1 MCCKK
6 QTSSYHFENWSEDKS
21 TIYFIFSILRNTQ
34 WAKQDIFAVIRKSWF
49 FDDLLIQYGD
59 FENCDFCSF
68 SVVGDFM
75 AIYSHLAILVVSIYF
90 AIFWRFLKIAILGSV
105 IFFGDLAYFSFLK
118 VVQRLYGDLGNI
130 DFWRFR
136 FLLPVFSIFR
146 RFFISPISGNLL
158 AHLSD
163 FWQFYVDFENINFCR
178 FSDFFDGFAIL
189 WRF

>member
-21 TIYFIFSILRNTQ
+21 TIYFIFSILRECTVGEIGHFCSHS
-34 WAKQDIFAVIRKSWF
+34 KIVVF

-75 AIYSHLAILVVSIYF
+75 AIYSHLAILVVSIQF

-105 IFFGDLAYFSFLK
+105 IFFGDLAYFSFLSS
-118 VVQRLYGDLGNI
+118 L
-130 DFWRFR
+130 
-136 FLLPVFSIFR
+136 
-146 RFFISPISGNLL
+146 
-158 AHLSD
+158 
-163 FWQFYVDFENINFCR
+163 E
-178 FSDFFDGFAIL
+178 IL
-189 WRF
+189 WRFRKYRFLAIQVFVASFQHFSAIFYITDFRQFVGTFKRFLAILCRF

>member
-6 QTSSYHFENWSEDKS
+6 QMSSYHFENWSEDKS

-105 IFFGDLAYFSFLK
+105 IFFGDLAYFSFLSS
-118 VVQRLYGDLGNI
+118 L
-130 DFWRFR
+130 
-136 FLLPVFSIFR
+136 
-146 RFFISPISGNLL
+146 
-158 AHLSD
+158 
-163 FWQFYVDFENINFCR
+163 E
-178 FSDFFDGFAIL
+178 IL
-189 WRF
+189 WRFRKYRFLAIQVFVASFQHFSAIFYITDFRQFVGTFKRFLAILCRF